1 MERIIQLVTVLL
13 IFVFVLF
20 ITFFTTRWVAG
31 FAKKTTY
38 NKNIE
43 VVESYRIAP
52 NKFIAIVRTGSKYLV
67 LGIGKDEV
75 SMLAE
80 LDKESIDFSS
90 DSTLQNFDFS
100 NIIEK
105 AKEKLGKNKDGSI

>member
-1 MERIIQLVTVLL
+1 MERFIQLVTVLL
-13 IFVFVLF
+13 IFIFVLF

-52 NKFIAIVRTGSKYLV
+52 SKFIAIVRTGSKYLV
-67 LGIGKDEV
+67 LGIGKDEI
-75 SMLAE
+75 SKLAE
-80 LDKESIDFSS
+80 LDGESIDFSS
-90 DSTLQNFDFS
+90 DSAIQSFDFS
-100 NIIEK
+100 DIIEK
-105 AKEKLGKNKDGSI
+105 AKKRLGKNKDGDI

>member
-1 MERIIQLVTVLL
+1 MERIIQLVTVLF

-31 FAKKTTY
+31 LAKKQTY

-52 NKFIAIVRTGSKYLV
+52 SKFIAIVRTGSKYLV
-67 LGIGKDEV
+67 IGVGKDEI
-75 SMLAE
+75 SKLSE
-80 LDKESIDFSS
+80 LDGESIDFSA
-90 DSTLQNFDFS
+90 DSLQAVDFS
-100 NIIEK
+100 GFIEK
-105 AKEKLGKNKDGSI
+105 AKQRLGRNKDNGH

>member
-1 MERIIQLVTVLL
+1 LERIIQLVTVLF

-31 FAKKTTY
+31 FAKKQTY

-52 NKFIAIVRTGSKYLV
+52 SKFIAIVRTGSKYLV
-67 LGIGKDEV
+67 IGVGKDEI
-75 SMLAE
+75 SKLSE
-80 LDKESIDFSS
+80 LDGESIDFSA
-90 DSTLQNFDFS
+90 DSSIQSLDFS
-100 NIIEK
+100 GIIEK
-105 AKEKLGKNKDGSI
+105 AKERLGKNKDTDH

>member
-1 MERIIQLVTVLL
+1 MEKIIQLITVLF

-31 FAKKTTY
+31 YAKKQNY

-52 NKFIAIVRTGSKYLV
+52 SKFIAIVRTGSKYLV
-67 LGIGKDEV
+67 IGIGKDEI
-75 SMLAE
+75 SKLAE
-80 LDKESIDFSS
+80 LDEESIDFSTTTPLES
-90 DSTLQNFDFS
+90 INFGS
-100 NIIEK
+100 LVEK
-105 AKEKLGKNKDGSI
+105 ARGRLKKNNKDDC